1 MLSIILTS
9 YNRPLFVKRAIE
21 SILAQTSP
29 LWRLVIQDDGSDAE
43 TVGIVM
49 SYAQKNGRITAST
62 RLVEPSE
69 RAAVTRYSML
79 INEVLPD
86 VDTPLV
92 GYMCDNVEYHPDMA
106 ANVISAFEQQPQ
118 MFAGYVLHRRD
129 MWAVDGSKR
138 LGDASDFG
146 HWDQTPPYPGYYYG
160 DAAGVL
166 DHSQVFH
173 RLPTACRWSED
184 IANVKKGDA
193 VFFNQLIAHHGHI
206 WPIRTDKVLSM
217 EHLVA

>member
-138 LGDASDFG
+138 LG
-146 HWDQTPPYPGYYYG
+146 YG

-173 RLPTACRWSED
+173 RLPTPCRWSED

-193 VFFNQLIAHHGHI
+193 VFFNQLIAQHGHI
-206 WPIRTDKVLSM
+206 FPIRTDKVLSM